1 MSGSSLSCLYT
12 SSGDLTISGGTVVVW
27 IANTADDQPLDADG
41 TLTVSGGTIL
51 AAGGSAGMGVSTSA
65 TQPYVIFGSIGG
77 MGRGPMGGGT
87 SALAAKGSSF
97 SIQDSSGSTVYSGTA
112 LCSANY
118 VFSSSSK
125 LSADASYTLCS
136 GSTSAA
142 TATAQTGTAS
152 ADLTGFS
159 DQAAISS
166 FARPT
171 MSWAKA
177 SGLMDGNDT
186 GALAPKGAA
195 TRAQMTMILT
205 RLCEKAV

>member
-1 MSGSSLSCLYT
+1 MTLDFSKAEITENGENVGLEDIEV
-12 SSGDLTISGGTVVVW
+12 GDV
-27 IANTADDQPLDADG
+27 
-41 TLTVSGGTIL
+41 LTVAVGATNASGLTVTTSGNSS
-51 AAGGSAGMGVSTSA
+51 AAIRSD
-65 TQPYVIFGSIGG
+65 
-77 MGRGPMGGGT
+77 RGGGT

-118 VFSSSSK
+118 VFFSSSK

-152 ADLTGFS
+152 GGLPGGMGGQCPGSS
-159 DQAAISS
+159 DGQNPSVQVAISS
-166 FARPT
+166 FARPA

-195 TRAQMTMILT
+195 TRAQMAMILT

>member
-1 MSGSSLSCLYT
+1 MDTSFYGASIQAQPKGSLKKISGSSLSCLYT
-12 SSGDLTISGGTVVVW
+12 SSGDGFDSNGDLTISGGTVVVW

-77 MGRGPMGGGT
+77 MGRGPMGGST

-118 VFSSSSK
+118 VFFSSSK

-152 ADLTGFS
+152 GDLPGGMGGQCPGSS
-159 DQAAISS
+159 DGQTPPS
-166 FARPT
+166 RPP
-171 MSWAKA
+171 S
-177 SGLMDGNDT
+177 
-186 GALAPKGAA
+186 APSPAP
-195 TRAQMTMILT
+195 L
-205 RLCEKAV
+205 